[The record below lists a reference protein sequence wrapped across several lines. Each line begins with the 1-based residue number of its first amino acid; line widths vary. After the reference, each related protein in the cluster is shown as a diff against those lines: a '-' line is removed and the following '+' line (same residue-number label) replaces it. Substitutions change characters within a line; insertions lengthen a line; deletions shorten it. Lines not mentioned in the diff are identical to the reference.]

1 MVAAYAL
8 LIFVIVA
15 LEDILTSDSYASV
28 TNVVDWFELG
38 ILLLFLIEI

>member
-15 LEDILTSDSYASV
+15 LEDILTTDQYTRV

-38 ILLLFLIEI
+38 ILILFFIEI

>member
-15 LEDILTSDSYASV
+15 LEDILSSDDYTSV

-38 ILLLFLIEI
+38 ILILFFIEI